1 MANSLNTLRI
11 ARFTAPLSDGTA
23 GFRFRFAIKYNN
35 KNLFT
40 FAGLTRKRKP
50 NNIRFGISLFSGCM
64 SKFHMGRRS
73 VYIERKA
80 NRQTKR
86 KLCHFAG

>member
-1 MANSLNTLRI
+1 MTNSLNKLYV
-11 ARFTAPLSDGTA
+11 ARFTAPLSDGTD
-23 GFRFRFAIKYNN
+23 GFRFRFAIKYND

>member
-23 GFRFRFAIKYNN
+23 GFRF
-35 KNLFT
+35 
-40 FAGLTRKRKP
+40 
-50 NNIRFGISLFSGCM
+50 RFGISLFSGCM

>member
-40 FAGLTRKRKP
+40 FAGLTRKRKVASRGFA
-50 NNIRFGISLFSGCM
+50 IARKDCM
-64 SKFHMGRRS
+64 TAIHIGKRT
-73 VYIERKA
+73 VYIERKP

-86 KLCHFAG
+86 KLYHFAG

>member
-1 MANSLNTLRI
+1 MFILFATKPLN
-11 ARFTAPLSDGTA
+11 DGTN
-23 GFRFRFAIKYNN
+23 GFRFNFAGLK
-35 KNLFT
+35 
-40 FAGLTRKRKP
+40 GLTRKRKP